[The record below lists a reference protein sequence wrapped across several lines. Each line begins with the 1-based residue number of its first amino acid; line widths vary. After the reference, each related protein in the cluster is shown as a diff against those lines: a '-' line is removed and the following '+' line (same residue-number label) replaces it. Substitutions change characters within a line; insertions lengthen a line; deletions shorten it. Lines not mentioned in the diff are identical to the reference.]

1 MMKRLLSGITISLAT
16 ATSFAAV
23 PTAALRFDTNVR
35 TYGMTSTQ
43 NAKVQSAERKI
54 IKVIGSEEFRSRIL
68 NHRYGGR
75 LAFNNNNG
83 LTNAQIYQKILDAAE
98 KYKLIKNN
106 TMDLNVKTYYQN
118 SNVVGYT
125 TTSSI
130 YINMNTKYLNK
141 YTANEVATNMTHE
154 WLHKLGFGHAVS
166 YSTSRNYSVPYAV
179 GKIMGELARKY

>member
-1 MMKRLLSGITISLAT
+1 MKKLLSGMAICLT
-16 ATSFAAV
+16 ATQTYAV
-23 PTAALRFDTNVR
+23 VPVEAQRFDTNVK
-35 TYGMTSTQ
+35 TYSMTSTQ
-43 NAKVQSAERKI
+43 RAKIQSAERKI

-68 NHRYGGR
+68 NHKYGGR
-75 LAFNNNNG
+75 LSFNNSNG
-83 LTNAQIYQKILDAAE
+83 LTNSQIYTKIIQAAE

-106 TMDLNVKTYYQN
+106 TMDLNIKTYYQN

-125 TTSSI
+125 TTTSI

-154 WLHKLGFGHAVS
+154 WLHKLGFGHAVN
-166 YSTSRNYSVPYAV
+166 YSTSRDYSVPYAV